1 MNKLRIRI
9 LPVVLAMGFAVTLPT
24 VVQAQE
30 EAPFVASTSAVSV
43 ELGDFNTMRE
53 TRYLRGMQRR
63 DTEQMVQRL
72 ATWLAKRAERV
83 LPAGQRL
90 EVVLVDVDLAGDY
103 TPGRG
108 PEMDHVR
115 VVKDLYPPR
124 IELSWRVEDADGTQT
139 DEGEAVLTDMGFLS
153 RTTVGSDALRYEKR
167 MLDNWLRERFPK

>member
-1 MNKLRIRI
+1 MNKVRNGVFPI
-9 LPVVLAMGFAVTLPT
+9 VLAMSFVVTLPT
-24 VVQAQE
+24 IVHAQE
-30 EAPFVASTSAVSV
+30 GASLAEPTSAVSV

-53 TRYLRGMQRR
+53 IRYLRGIQRR
-63 DTEQMVQRL
+63 DTEHLIQTL

-108 PEMDHVR
+108 SDMDHVR
-115 VVKDLYPPR
+115 VVRDIYPPR
-124 IELSWRVEDADGTQT
+124 IELSWRLADADGTGI
-139 DEGEAVLTDMGFLS
+139 DEGETVLTDMGFLS
-153 RTTVGSDALRYEKR
+153 RSAIGSDALRYEKR